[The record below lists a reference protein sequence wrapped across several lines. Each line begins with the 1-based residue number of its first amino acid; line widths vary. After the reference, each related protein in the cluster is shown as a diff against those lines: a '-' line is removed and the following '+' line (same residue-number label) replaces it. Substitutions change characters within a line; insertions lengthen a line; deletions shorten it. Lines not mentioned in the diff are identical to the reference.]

1 MSKMYAV
8 INKANE
14 FHTKEDVLT
23 GIFLMEVDAESFV
36 RAQTIPS
43 RYEVQ
48 EFDMDWNHWIEARK
62 TLEVY

>member
-1 MSKMYAV
+1 MLMYAV

-23 GIFLMEVDAESFV
+23 GIFLMEFDAESFV
-36 RAQTIPS
+36 KAKTIPS

-48 EFDMDWNHWIEARK
+48 EFDMDWNHWTEVMK
-62 TLEVY
+62 TIGTY